1 LTDGTY
7 TTYGYDD
14 DAQLFSSLGYTSGG
28 GAISA
33 EQLGFVY
40 DGGWNM
46 TQRSVNSSPTTYTVN
61 DFNEITA
68 DGVSTYGYDNN
79 GNRTSLATGSAALN
93 YTYDDENR
101 LVSVATD
108 TSTTP
113 SGSRW
118 RSDFLYDGMGRMR
131 VRKEY
136 TWTTGGGGGGESEV
150 PKSGMTIS
158 GSGSCWGWN
167 YDYVKDNLNTD
178 PGWHNCD
185 YSSTTE
191 FLRVDLGS
199 SRNVSRVG
207 YLPRVMGPTDD
218 GSWNGVF
225 RQYQIY
231 VTENAGSDP
240 AAWGT
245 PVASGEWSFPN
256 GQERKDVSFTPKM
269 GRYVYFRRVTA
280 WGWFS
285 PPGYACANEIWVYEQ
300 AGADTEIAKSGMT
313 LSGSTQGTGWEFDKA
328 KDNLTTDPGWANT
341 TYDSVNEFLR
351 IDLGASH
358 NVCRVGY
365 IPRVLNPVEDG
376 SWNGAYRRY
385 AIYVTDNAGS
395 DPVNW
400 GAAVATGEWYW
411 PNGQERRDV
420 TFTAKTGRYIYLL
433 RISAWGWYASW
444 GYPGYAN
451 ANEIWAYESGGGG
464 GGGSWTLAGET
475 HYLYDGKRV
484 VQERD
489 ASNTPTLSYTRG
501 KDLSGSLEGAGGIGG
516 LLTRSSGYSGGTWST
531 HNFYHAD
538 GNGNITCMQDNN
550 QGIVANYKYDP
561 YGRTISSSGS
571 LAAANLYRFSSKE
584 LHANSGMYYY
594 LYRFYDPNTQRWL
607 NRDPVGEKGGI
618 NLYSFVANKAP
629 TYIDL
634 WGLDYS
640 TSIERCNRQIENP
653 ENDWI
658 IGVANIRGHDF
669 FRWPLHGRGY
679 GGVGFQ
685 DPNGRSG
692 DLPQPDHPERARTC
706 RKCEKTGSPLKYGG
720 AAGKTSDNA
729 SDADIVDCLQHRP
742 KQGNY
747 DGLRKNCN
755 DWADG
760 AESDCGLSCTG
771 NNYTPK

>member
-1 LTDGTY
+1 L
-7 TTYGYDD
+7 
-14 DAQLFSSLGYTSGG
+14 DAIY
-28 GAISA
+28 AR
-33 EQLGFVY
+33 
-40 DGGWNM
+40 D
-46 TQRSVNSSPTTYTVN
+46 NS
-61 DFNEITA
+61 
-68 DGVSTYGYDNN
+68 
-79 GNRTSLATGSAALN
+79 
-93 YTYDDENR
+93 
-101 LVSVATD
+101 
-108 TSTTP
+108 
-113 SGSRW
+113 
-118 RSDFLYDGMGRMR
+118 
-131 VRKEY
+131 
-136 TWTTGGGGGGESEV
+136 
-150 PKSGMTIS
+150 
-158 GSGSCWGWN
+158 
-167 YDYVKDNLNTD
+167 
-178 PGWHNCD
+178 
-185 YSSTTE
+185 
-191 FLRVDLGS
+191 
-199 SRNVSRVG
+199 
-207 YLPRVMGPTDD
+207 
-218 GSWNGVF
+218 
-225 RQYQIY
+225 
-231 VTENAGSDP
+231 GSDP
-240 AAWGT
+240 A
-245 PVASGEWSFPN
+245 
-256 GQERKDVSFTPKM
+256 
-269 GRYVYFRRVTA
+269 
-280 WGWFS
+280 
-285 PPGYACANEIWVYEQ
+285 
-300 AGADTEIAKSGMT
+300 
-313 LSGSTQGTGWEFDKA
+313 
-328 KDNLTTDPGWANT
+328 
-341 TYDSVNEFLR
+341 
-351 IDLGASH
+351 
-358 NVCRVGY
+358 
-365 IPRVLNPVEDG
+365 
-376 SWNGAYRRY
+376 
-385 AIYVTDNAGS
+385 
-395 DPVNW
+395 NW